1 MSLRI
6 SRRDPFHSYIE
17 NHRIPDSTESCQ
29 THGLWLFVRSAS
41 NSLWPDSV
49 REIRRVWYSKA
60 NGKVAWDILG
70 DWKRMIGLNKVFGN
84 SMFEA
89 SYQSSMPWKSE
100 ISSGCESHSV
110 ARPERNQGSE
120 VGKDPSTH
128 TTCETP
134 KRTLF
139 ETILDWYFSRRLTR
153 VVAPAEAT
161 ECVTINVAAV
171 IRLTAQYRCSPPP
184 IFVVVARG
192 DRQHRRQIFRRCCAL
207 RSNRPMFFKY

>member
-1 MSLRI
+1 MIHRSLSRPAIHQSNRKTFSQHGAERSERCLYNSSECPMSLRI
-6 SRRDPFHSYIE
+6 SRRDPFRSYIE

-84 SMFEA
+84 SMLEA

-120 VGKDPSTH
+120 VGKDPV
-128 TTCETP
+128 
-134 KRTLF
+134 R
-139 ETILDWYFSRRLTR
+139 
-153 VVAPAEAT
+153 
-161 ECVTINVAAV
+161 
-171 IRLTAQYRCSPPP
+171 
-184 IFVVVARG
+184 
-192 DRQHRRQIFRRCCAL
+192 
-207 RSNRPMFFKY
+207 